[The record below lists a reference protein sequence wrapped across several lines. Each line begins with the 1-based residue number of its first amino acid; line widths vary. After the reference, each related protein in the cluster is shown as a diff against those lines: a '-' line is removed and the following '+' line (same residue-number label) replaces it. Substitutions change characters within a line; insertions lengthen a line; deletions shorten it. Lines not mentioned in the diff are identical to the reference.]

1 MEIKPLNIFSLHG
14 KYFRNDENRLT
25 ANFLFL
31 LSELRSTAMPEF
43 LRLVN
48 VPYEGLDLAKI
59 RVAFQSHVATASGI
73 GIPDGELRLGDQ
85 VHLLIEA
92 KIGHRHLTSS
102 QLNRHARYLS
112 QSEAATKR
120 MVCITQVDER
130 ARFDSIVA
138 SLEPEI
144 LPPNTCYYVRWYQLL
159 ESIKRSLGLS
169 WQIQADT
176 DRRILHGREVDYG
189 QRITTLFLKEV
200 EQSMYYKRIID
211 EIPSGGLD
219 DVVVTTQKSW
229 FMKVARH
236 HRVWF
241 PSGSLEYGL
250 RPSKYVAYYETAD
263 GSNENPSAISY
274 LARNR
279 IWWSRISV
287 SDARQHREL
296 KRFFADNDV
305 AHTISSWYEDTGTF
319 HLVLTEKPVKLRR
332 PIPLGKNR
340 KYARVLSRRRYSLTD
355 LMNAATVDDLF

>member
-1 MEIKPLNIFSLHG
+1 MVIQLLNLFSLHG

-25 ANFLFL
+25 ANLLFL
-31 LSELRSTAMPEF
+31 LSELRSTAVPEF
-43 LRLVN
+43 FRLVN
-48 VPYEGLDLAKI
+48 VPYQGLDLAKM

-73 GIPDGELRLGDQ
+73 DVPDGELRLGDQ

-102 QLNRHARYLS
+102 QLTKYARYLC
-112 QSEAATKR
+112 QSDAVTKR

-144 LPPNTCYYVRWYQLL
+144 LPPGTCYYVRWYQLL
-159 ESIKRSLGLS
+159 ESIKKSLGLS
-169 WQIQADT
+169 WQAMADT
-176 DRRILHGREVDYG
+176 DRRILYGLEVDYR

-200 EQSMYYKRIID
+200 EQSMYYKRMMD
-211 EIPSGGLD
+211 EIPSGDLD
-219 DVVVTTQKSW
+219 DVVVTTQNSW
-229 FMKVARH
+229 FMKVAKH
-236 HRVWF
+236 HKVWF
-241 PSGSLEYGL
+241 PSGSLKYGL

-263 GSNENPSAISY
+263 GNNKNPQAISY
-274 LARNR
+274 LARNQ

-287 SDARQHREL
+287 SDARQQREL
-296 KRFFADNDV
+296 KQLFADDDV

-340 KYARVLSRRRYSLTD
+340 KYAGVLSKRRYSLTD
-355 LMNAATVDDLF
+355 LMNAATIDDLF

>member
-1 MEIKPLNIFSLHG
+1 
-14 KYFRNDENRLT
+14 
-25 ANFLFL
+25 
-31 LSELRSTAMPEF
+31 MPEF

-48 VPYEGLDLAKI
+48 IPYQGLDLAKM
-59 RVAFQSHVATASGI
+59 RVACQSHVATASGI
-73 GIPDGELRLGDQ
+73 DIPDGELRLGDQ

-92 KIGHRHLTSS
+92 KIGHRQLTSS
-102 QLNRHARYLS
+102 QLNRHARHLS
-112 QSEAATKR
+112 RSDAVTKR

-130 ARFDSIVA
+130 ARFHSIVA
-138 SLEPEI
+138 SLEPRI
-144 LPPNTCYYVRWYQLL
+144 LCHGTCYYVRWYQLL
-159 ESIKRSLGLS
+159 ESIKKSLGLS
-169 WQIQADT
+169 WETIAEI

-211 EIPSGGLD
+211 EVPSGDLD

-250 RPSKYVAYYETAD
+250 RPSKYVAYYEIAD
-263 GSNENPSAISY
+263 GSNENPKAISH

-287 SDARQHREL
+287 SDARQQREL
-296 KRFFADNDV
+296 KRLFADDDV

-332 PIPLGKNR
+332 PIPLGKNSN
-340 KYARVLSRRRYSLTD
+340 YARVLSKRRYSLTD
-355 LMNAATVDDLF
+355 LVNATTVDDLF